1 MSLAWS
7 CVAMDMAG
15 EVVAD
20 ADGDRTA
27 STASVAKVFVLCEV
41 AERLVDG
48 RLDPAVPISRDLA
61 LQVADSGLWQH
72 MAQSELP
79 LVDVALLVAAVS
91 DNWATNTL
99 LDLVGLEASAARA
112 RALGCEGSGLHDF
125 VRDARGEG
133 DAPRLST
140 GTARE
145 LAEVARRIHV
155 ASCGTPVLG
164 LSQGAA
170 QLVEGWLAAGVD
182 LSMIPAPLHL
192 DPLAHVNG
200 PIRLWSKTGTD
211 VGVRADMGVIWS
223 DKDAVAYAAVANW
236 DPREDRGAEAMQR
249 MHEVGMKL
257 TARVW

>member
-48 RLDPAVPISRDLA
+48 RLDPAVPISRDPA

-91 DNWATNTL
+91 DNWATNAL
-99 LDLVGLEASAARA
+99 LDLIGFEATAARA
-112 RALGCEGSGLHDF
+112 RALGCEVSGLHDF
-125 VRDARGEG
+125 VRDERTEG

-145 LAEVARRIHV
+145 LAEVARRVHV
-155 ASCGTPVLG
+155 ASCGSPVPG

-170 QLVEGWLAAGVD
+170 ELVERWLRAGVD
-182 LSMIPAPLHL
+182 LSMVPAPFHL
-192 DPLAHVNG
+192 DPLAHAEG
-200 PIRLWSKTGTD
+200 SIRAWSKSGTD
-211 VGVRADMGVIWS
+211 AGVRADMGVIWS
-223 DKDAVAYAAVANW
+223 GEYAIAYAAIANW
-236 DPREDRGAEAMQR
+236 APGEDRVAEAMQR
-249 MHEVGMKL
+249 MNDLGAAL
-257 TARVW
+257 AARVW

>member
-1 MSLAWS
+1 MWS
-7 CVAMDMAG
+7 VCALDRDGRVIE
-15 EVVAD
+15 EVD
-20 ADGDRTA
+20 ADRA
-27 STASVAKVFVLCEV
+27 QSTASIGKIFLLCEV
-41 AERLVDG
+41 AERFVEG
-48 RLDPAVPISRDLA
+48 RLDPGATILRDPA
-61 LQVADSGLWQH
+61 LRVADSGLWQH
-72 MAQSELP
+72 MAQSELS
-79 LVDVALLVAAVS
+79 LADVALLVAAVS

-133 DAPRLST
+133 DARRLST

-211 VGVRADMGVIWS
+211 VGVRADTGVIWS

-236 DPREDRGAEAMQR
+236 DPWEDRGAEAMQR

-257 TARVW
+257 TARAW